1 MKNRTLLLLMA
12 ALFIL
17 ITMAS
22 ISASDVSDISNDQ
35 VISDSYSLSVESNV
49 SELSSEDSNLE
60 SGDSSLSDVDD
71 SKADSALDDLYKG
84 KKCSLSNSS
93 ITSNSS
99 SNGTKNAATIVV
111 PSKNVVSGDYFNIT
125 LKDKNTNKALSGKTV
140 IFTLNNRTYTK
151 TTDSNGVARLSITG
165 TPKVYLIT
173 VDFLGDSDYDKAS
186 QEVNITLTK
195 TPTTIVNSG
204 SYVNK
209 GKAYVLTLKDAKG
222 KLLSGAKI
230 TLVFNGRTYTR
241 TTNSKGQASLTVSGP
256 IGNTYKMTY
265 KYAGNTNF
273 LASSGSVNIK
283 IRLGTS
289 ISGSGSSIVQGNT
302 YKVTLK
308 DANGAVLAKQ
318 KVTLTFGT
326 RVYNKITNSK
336 GQVSLKISATAN
348 KSYDLTYAFDG
359 TSYYGPS
366 QASVSL
372 FVKTPTTMTNS
383 GSSLVSGNAYK
394 VTLKDSNGKALANK
408 NVTFTIS
415 GKDYVKTTNSDGQAS
430 LTIKGTFGKTYP
442 LSYKFAGDSE
452 YGPSSGSVSLTIK
465 KATSLTGSGTVLSQG
480 DSYKVTLKDSSGTA
494 LANQAVV
501 FTFGTRT
508 YKKTTDSKG
517 VASLKVTAT
526 AGKSYSMSVKYAGT
540 SYYDGS
546 SISQFNLSVKY
557 PTSITNSGSS
567 IMNGSSYKLTL
578 KDSNN
583 KTLANKTIVI
593 TFSGKTYQ
601 EITDSNG
608 QVSIKIE
615 ASSPKSYA
623 LTYKFAGD
631 DTYGE
636 SSGSVNLNVKFNN
649 LFTIAQIKD
658 AAASLKSYV
667 LKNGK
672 VPSTVSVNG
681 ISLNFT
687 SFTYLAS
694 KALISI
700 NSNKSGDITLVNIN
714 SNYTNGGSSSIKG
727 NLMKAKYV
735 ELAQKLNDYAESHK
749 AIPNYINT
757 TLGLVSPDLYSFGLA
772 KALVFHDEEG
782 YLPNYVIL
790 DSTDLNGH
798 GSSDA
803 RGNSSQYKKGLNE
816 KENLNDTEI
825 ASYAKASG
833 HDALNDAIK
842 KLAAQLVSG
851 KSSLWAKATAIF
863 NYVRDNISYSYYAN
877 SLKSASGT
885 LSSKSGNCC
894 DQANLIV
901 ALCRAAN
908 MTARFS
914 HAQGC
919 RFNSGLVT
927 GHVWAQ
933 IYVDGI
939 WYSADATSTRNSLGN
954 IQNWNT
960 NSFNTLKQY
969 VHLPF

>member
-1 MKNRTLLLLMA
+1 M
-12 ALFIL
+12 
-17 ITMAS
+17 
-22 ISASDVSDISNDQ
+22 
-35 VISDSYSLSVESNV
+35 
-49 SELSSEDSNLE
+49 
-60 SGDSSLSDVDD
+60 
-71 SKADSALDDLYKG
+71 
-84 KKCSLSNSS
+84 
-93 ITSNSS
+93 
-99 SNGTKNAATIVV
+99 
-111 PSKNVVSGDYFNIT
+111 
-125 LKDKNTNKALSGKTV
+125 
-140 IFTLNNRTYTK
+140 
-151 TTDSNGVARLSITG
+151 
-165 TPKVYLIT
+165 
-173 VDFLGDSDYDKAS
+173 
-186 QEVNITLTK
+186 
-195 TPTTIVNSG
+195 
-204 SYVNK
+204 
-209 GKAYVLTLKDAKG
+209 
-222 KLLSGAKI
+222 
-230 TLVFNGRTYTR
+230 
-241 TTNSKGQASLTVSGP
+241 
-256 IGNTYKMTY
+256 
-265 KYAGNTNF
+265 
-273 LASSGSVNIK
+273 
-283 IRLGTS
+283 
-289 ISGSGSSIVQGNT
+289 
-302 YKVTLK
+302 
-308 DANGAVLAKQ
+308 
-318 KVTLTFGT
+318 
-326 RVYNKITNSK
+326 
-336 GQVSLKISATAN
+336 
-348 KSYDLTYAFDG
+348 
-359 TSYYGPS
+359 
-366 QASVSL
+366 
-372 FVKTPTTMTNS
+372 
-383 GSSLVSGNAYK
+383 
-394 VTLKDSNGKALANK
+394 
-408 NVTFTIS
+408 
-415 GKDYVKTTNSDGQAS
+415 
-430 LTIKGTFGKTYP
+430 
-442 LSYKFAGDSE
+442 
-452 YGPSSGSVSLTIK
+452 
-465 KATSLTGSGTVLSQG
+465 
-480 DSYKVTLKDSSGTA
+480 
-494 LANQAVV
+494 
-501 FTFGTRT
+501 
-508 YKKTTDSKG
+508 
-517 VASLKVTAT
+517 KVTAT

-540 SYYDGS
+540 SYYDAS
-546 SISQFNLSVKY
+546 SISQFNLKVKY
-557 PTSITNSGSS
+557 PTSIANSGSS

-578 KDSNN
+578 KDSDN
-583 KTLANKTIVI
+583 KALANKTIVI
-593 TFSGKTYQ
+593 TFNGKTYD
-601 EITDSNG
+601 EITNSNG

-615 ASSPKSYA
+615 ASSPKAYK
-623 LTYKFAGD
+623 LTYNFAGD

-919 RFNSGLVT
+919 RFSSGLVT